1 MIANLDLAIDPITC
15 TCGLEIKAHD
25 PIVLLSFPEQH
36 PIVRP
41 VCIECARL
49 ELLAWHARG
58 HSDTDPAIARYYD
71 DEEGQG

>member
-1 MIANLDLAIDPITC
+1 MIANFDLAIDPITC

-41 VCIECARL
+41 ACIECARL